1 MVLVNVSRHASAVS
15 ICHRVVLRSMS
26 FLPCLPFSAEVVA
39 EEVHRLD
46 GQRSVVVSADEEKG
60 TKIVIIPCVK
70 ECTKNGEYC
79 YCCIAAKDP
88 QCYQQL
94 VQCQANCERCD
105 PKCPPAPPS
114 LETRP

>member
-1 MVLVNVSRHASAVS
+1 MATTARLSGAIAVLV
-15 ICHRVVLRSMS
+15 VLGSLCGLS
-26 FLPCLPFSAEVVA
+26 QQVVA

-70 ECTKNGEYC
+70 NCHENGEFC
-79 YCCIAAKDP
+79 YCCIAAKHP
-88 QCYQQL
+88 HCYQQL
-94 VQCQANCERCD
+94 EQCQAYCARCD

-114 LETRP
+114 METRP

>member
-1 MVLVNVSRHASAVS
+1 MATTARLSGAIAVLV
-15 ICHRVVLRSMS
+15 VLGSLCGLS
-26 FLPCLPFSAEVVA
+26 QQVVA